1 MPYVIS
7 CPHCKQQMQLADGS
21 AGKQFRCPFCK
32 NAFVA
37 PAPAQQ
43 PVAHAAARS
52 APSAGPSPAA
62 RPPAPPAPSRPPQPP
77 PPTARPPQPPA
88 SVSAPKA
95 PSLPTTCPACGAKLL
110 EGAVSCMDCGYLIQ
124 ADGAAGEEGAP
135 NLCPNPACGVANAP
149 GERYCQRCSTPLP
162 TAPGTVLHGRYK
174 VRKLLAMGGFGAV
187 YLAEDVKQQGRD
199 V

>member
-37 PAPAQQ
+37 PAPAPQ
-43 PVAHAAARS
+43 
-52 APSAGPSPAA
+52 
-62 RPPAPPAPSRPPQPP
+62 PSRPPPSVAAV
-77 PPTARPPQPPA
+77 AR
-88 SVSAPKA
+88 APV
-95 PSLPTTCPACGAKLL
+95 LPTNCPACGAKLL

-124 ADGAAGEEGAP
+124 GDGAAGEEGAP

-162 TAPGTVLHGRYK
+162 TAPGTMVAGRY
-174 VRKLLAMGGFGAV
+174 RITKLLAM
-187 YLAEDVKQQGRD
+187 
-199 V
+199 